1 MTNSLSRRFEQL
13 AQELSEIEATEKLDP
28 RPHYDR
34 ARTRVD
40 GQLLLKWVVKVKSL
54 IESTCGT
61 SSQYMN
67 HFGDAE
73 SGGLSSTNAE
83 NLARMKAVFLA
94 LHEDFQGGYLH
105 SLRNLVQAEV
115 FDSELEQANEL
126 LNKGYK
132 TAAAVIAGTV
142 LETTLRE
149 LCCQQQ
155 IASSKLDKMN
165 ADLAK
170 RNVYNANQAKRI
182 TAMAGV
188 RNSAAHGKPNEFSD
202 GDVKTMIDDVER
214 FLAMHLS

>member
-1 MTNSLSRRFEQL
+1 
-13 AQELSEIEATEKLDP
+13 
-28 RPHYDR
+28 
-34 ARTRVD
+34 
-40 GQLLLKWVVKVKSL
+40 
-54 IESTCGT
+54 
-61 SSQYMN
+61 
-67 HFGDAE
+67 
-73 SGGLSSTNAE
+73 
-83 NLARMKAVFLA
+83 MKAVFLA

-188 RNSAAHGKPNEFSD
+188 RNNAAHGKPNEFSD